1 MYHIPVNPDL
11 SENVHYNIPD
21 FPAYLRRGRLSW
33 HPNYRAI
40 SHWHTDLEFIVVLS
54 GTMDYNINGE
64 ILTLTAGQGLMVN
77 SRRFHFGFSD
87 QKIDCEF
94 LCILLH
100 PDLLSGSAGFQKRCL
115 EPILGRRSI
124 PYQVFRPE
132 VPWERQ
138 IIEGLLAMERL
149 WMCEDAPFLIL
160 AQFAA
165 LMGIL
170 SQHIQPEQRPPV
182 CETELDS
189 VNAMV
194 AFIQQ
199 HYHEP
204 ISLKEIAAAGNCC
217 RTYCASRFQ
226 AYLGNPPGKY
236 LCLFRLE
243 RGAELLRKTEDP
255 VTEIAYRCGFSSS
268 SYFCE
273 CFRHQYGV
281 SPKSFRQKTS
291 ASGSDWPQ
299 KP

>member
-11 SENVHYNIPD
+11 SENVRYNLPD
-21 FPAYLRRGRLSW
+21 FPAYIRRGKLSL

-54 GTMDYNINGE
+54 GAMDYNINGE
-64 ILTLTAGQGLMVN
+64 IVPLRAGQGLMVN

-87 QKIDCEF
+87 QKQDCEF

-115 EPILGRRSI
+115 EPILGRHSI
-124 PYQVFRPE
+124 PYQLFRPE
-132 VPWERQ
+132 IPWEGQ
-138 IIEGLLAMERL
+138 IIHGLMEMEQL
-149 WMCEDAPFLIL
+149 WTRGDAPFLIL

-165 LMGIL
+165 LLGIL
-170 SQHIQPEQRPPV
+170 SQHIPPEESLSQ

-199 HYHEP
+199 HYQES

-217 RTYCASRFQ
+217 RTYCAARFQ
-226 AYLGNPPGKY
+226 TYLGSTPGKY

-243 RGAELLRKTEDP
+243 RAAELLRKTEDP

-281 SPKSFRQKTS
+281 TPRAFRQKYS
-291 ASGSDWPQ
+291 QSVRDLAP